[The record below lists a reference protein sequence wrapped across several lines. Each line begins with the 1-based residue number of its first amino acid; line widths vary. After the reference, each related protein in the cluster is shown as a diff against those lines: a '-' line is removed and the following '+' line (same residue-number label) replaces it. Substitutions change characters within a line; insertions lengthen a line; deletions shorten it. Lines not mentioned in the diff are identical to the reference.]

1 MVAHIADHNIQNH
14 IIALASTMAYAR
26 GGWTDVRPPGDGT
39 AAQDSCFEI
48 EDEGRNTSLVF
59 EFCKH
64 VPDKVALFISDIRCK
79 TALTFCS
86 SSVECWR

>member
-1 MVAHIADHNIQNH
+1 MVAHIADYDIQNH

-26 GGWTDVRPPGDGT
+26 GSRTGVRLPGDRT
-39 AAQDSCFEI
+39 VAQDSCFGI
-48 EDEGRNTSLVF
+48 KDEGRNTSLVF

-64 VPDKVALFISDIRCK
+64 VFDEAALFISGIRCR

-86 SSVECWR
+86 SSVKCWQ